1 MQKAFSLVKDLTILA
16 CFICSLVAL
25 HGCLH
30 IQLDPQDPA
39 YAEWEALLIDPSNE
53 LGYLRLASHYQASGK
68 IFEAEQVYETGLK
81 NIPNSERLASSLGR
95 LYLSLGQ
102 ITVALDYYNEERLQ
116 SCNCAS
122 LYLDRAQLRAQAGE
136 NQAALNDLSNA
147 LELNPRLSEAWFWKG
162 MLNRR
167 QNQTTEALAAF
178 KTAANSNTQQAAVW
192 QQIAILQKQAGE
204 TQSAIEAIKNA
215 LRLEPD
221 DYNLL
226 QMYAS
231 LLEELLDQGDQ
242 SVMKDLSQIL
252 LVMNDRFPKDS
263 WTLAH
268 LGTVIWQSG
277 NEDEGRRLLQSALAL
292 RADYTWAQL
301 RLAQLY
307 LVSKRWEDASFW
319 LQEGLRTNPE
329 NRWALQQLAECYER
343 LNRSKEAIH
352 LMESWMQKPER
363 TSLALHQTLGMLY
376 LNELEFESFEQH
388 QLKGLERYPNN
399 AQIYQELATFYQG
412 IQRPREAHK
421 LLLRLLSKQP
431 ENENLIL

>member
-16 CFICSLVAL
+16 GFICSLVTL

-30 IQLDPQDPA
+30 IQLDPKDPA

-102 ITVALDYYNEERLQ
+102 IRVALDYYNEERLQ

-136 NQAALNDLSNA
+136 NQAALNDLSKA
-147 LELNPRLSEAWFWKG
+147 LELNSGLSEAWFWKG
-162 MLNRR
+162 ILLSR

-178 KTAANSNTQQAAVW
+178 KTAANSSTQQAAVW

-204 TQSAIEAIKNA
+204 THSAIEAIKKA

-292 RADYTWAQL
+292 RSDYTWAQL

-319 LQEGLRTNPE
+319 LREGLRTNPE
-329 NRWALQQLAECYER
+329 NLWALQQLAECYER

-376 LNELEFESFEQH
+376 LNELEFESFEKH

-412 IQRPREAHK
+412 IQRPREAH
-421 LLLRLLSKQP
+421 RGHDSVQ
-431 ENENLIL
+431 